1 MNNYGGAMK
10 ILTKED
16 NKELARL
23 IKQYKINLVKSTTL
37 ITELEKSIKYHNKQN
52 KGGTNA

>member
-52 KGGTNA
+52 KGGSNV

>member
-10 ILTKED
+10 ILSKED

-52 KGGTNA
+52 KGGSNA

>member
-1 MNNYGGAMK
+1 MK
-10 ILTKED
+10 TLTKED
-16 NKELARL
+16 SKELARL

-52 KGGTNA
+52 KGGSNV

>member
-1 MNNYGGAMK
+1 MK

-23 IKQYKINLVKSTTL
+23 IKQYKINIAKQTTL
-37 ITELEKSIKYHNKQN
+37 VVELEESIKYHNKQN
-52 KGGTNA
+52 KRRN

>member
-52 KGGTNA
+52 KGGSNA